1 MVRLIAVRPTNATLV
16 DGLKADR
23 VLRSP
28 AVTEAILS
36 TPRELFVWH
45 GYQDEAYFDWPLPLG
60 STGQTISAPH
70 MVVMML
76 EELDLRAGA
85 KVLEIGTGS
94 GWNAACIA
102 RIVGLEGRVVSVE
115 LIEELV
121 EFAKKNIRRAGLEE
135 IVEVHKGD
143 GSNGWPPHST
153 LETYDRVVV
162 TAGASS
168 LPEVPLRQLRRGG
181 VLLLPIGDTQA
192 QVLTKV
198 TKGHDGRLSSRSL
211 CPCIFVPLI
220 RSEES

>member
-1 MVRLIAVRPTNATLV
+1 
-16 DGLKADR
+16 
-23 VLRSP
+23 
-28 AVTEAILS
+28 VT
-36 TPRELFVWH
+36 
-45 GYQDEAYFDWPLPLG
+45 
-60 STGQTISAPH
+60 
-70 MVVMML
+70 ML
-76 EELDLRAGA
+76 EELDLSAGA
-85 KVLEIGTGS
+85 KVLEVGTGS

-102 RIVGLEGRVVSVE
+102 RIVGPEGRVVSVE

-121 EFAKKNIRRAGLEE
+121 EFAKMNIRRARLEE

-143 GSNGWPPHST
+143 GSNGWPPLST

-192 QVLTKV
+192 QILTKV

-220 RSEES
+220 RGEER